1 MSNNVVIGQAAPLF
15 ISKDQNGNTV
25 SLSDLK
31 GQKVLLY
38 FYPKDNTPGC
48 TAQACN
54 LRDNFS
60 LLTQKNIVVLGVS
73 VDDETSHKKF
83 ETKFN
88 LPFTL
93 IADTD
98 KSIVNAYNL
107 WGLKK
112 FMGKE
117 YMGTARTSFLINEE
131 GIIEHIITK
140 PKTDNHT
147 EEVLE
152 LWNLL

>member
-1 MSNNVVIGQAAPLF
+1 MNNQLAIGQPAPLF
-15 ISKDQNGNTV
+15 TSKDQNGNAV
-25 SLSDLK
+25 NLIDYRGK
-31 GQKVLLY
+31 KVLLY

-60 LLTQKNIVVLGVS
+60 LLTQKGIVVLGVS
-73 VDDETSHKKF
+73 VDDVSSHKKF

-98 KSIVNAYNL
+98 KSIVNAYQL

-117 YMGTARTSFLINEE
+117 YMSTARTSFLINEE

-140 PKTDNHT
+140 PKTDNHAQ
-147 EEVLE
+147 EVLE
-152 LWNLL
+152 IWQLL